1 MITNE
6 ATRLFISQHAND
18 NIRTLALAAHG
29 KPDID
34 LPFALDQIAGRQSA
48 RKKLPSWHV
57 IEGIIFPPH
66 LSMEQ
71 CSSEATALYKQSLL
85 ERLVCQDG
93 GISSFAD
100 LTGGFGVDFSFLASR
115 FGKAIY
121 VERQQRLCDIAT
133 HNFKLLG
140 LTQAE
145 VVCDEAESWLK
156 IMPRVDLVY
165 LDPARRDAHGAR
177 TFAIADCTPNV
188 VTLKT
193 LLLEKAGKVMIKLS
207 PMLDWRK
214 AVSDLG
220 EENVSEVHAVSVNN
234 ECKEL
239 LLVMTPEKAEAI
251 EIVCVDIRSNDGEVK
266 EVKEVKGD
274 GEVKEVKEFK
284 EVKDNTESRRNIFDY
299 SVFSTLQN
307 PSFLYEPNASLM
319 KIGCFDMIEER
330 FGVCQVSANSHLFVS
345 DHEVKDFPGRSFH
358 IVGITTMNKREM
370 KDALADIKSAN
381 ITVRNFPLTTAE
393 LRKKLK
399 LKDGGDVY
407 IFATTFEDNQHRLI
421 ICKKALKKT

>member
-93 GISSFAD
+93 DISSFAD

-156 IMPRVDLVY
+156 TMPRVDLIY
-165 LDPARRDAHGAR
+165 LDPARRDANGAR

-188 VTLKT
+188 VTLKS

-266 EVKEVKGD
+266 EVKEVK
-274 GEVKEVKEFK
+274 EVR

>member
-48 RKKLPSWHV
+48 RKKLPSWHA

-93 GISSFAD
+93 CISSFAD

-156 IMPRVDLVY
+156 TMPCVDLIY

-188 VTLKT
+188 VTLKP

-239 LLVMTPEKAEAI
+239 L
-251 EIVCVDIRSNDGEVK
+251 
-266 EVKEVKGD
+266 
-274 GEVKEVKEFK
+274 
-284 EVKDNTESRRNIFDY
+284 
-299 SVFSTLQN
+299 
-307 PSFLYEPNASLM
+307 
-319 KIGCFDMIEER
+319 
-330 FGVCQVSANSHLFVS
+330 
-345 DHEVKDFPGRSFH
+345 
-358 IVGITTMNKREM
+358 
-370 KDALADIKSAN
+370 
-381 ITVRNFPLTTAE
+381 
-393 LRKKLK
+393 
-399 LKDGGDVY
+399 
-407 IFATTFEDNQHRLI
+407 
-421 ICKKALKKT
+421 

>member
-48 RKKLPSWHV
+48 RKKLPSWHA

-93 GISSFAD
+93 DISSFAD

-156 IMPRVDLVY
+156 TMPRVDLIY

-188 VTLKT
+188 VTLKP

-266 EVKEVKGD
+266 EVK
-274 GEVKEVKEFK
+274 
-284 EVKDNTESRRNIFDY
+284 DNTGSC
-299 SVFSTLQN
+299 N
-307 PSFLYEPNASLM
+307 PFFLYEPNASLM
-319 KIGCFDMIEER
+319 KIGCFDMIAER

-358 IVGITTMNKREM
+358 IVGITTMNKHEM

>member
-48 RKKLPSWHV
+48 RKKLPSWHA

-156 IMPRVDLVY
+156 TIPRVDLIY

-188 VTLKT
+188 VTLKS

-266 EVKEVKGD
+266 EVKEVK
-274 GEVKEVKEFK
+274 
-284 EVKDNTESRRNIFDY
+284 DNTESRRNIFDY
-299 SVFSTLQN
+299 SVFSTL
-307 PSFLYEPNASLM
+307 YEPNASLM
-319 KIGCFDMIEER
+319 KIGCFDMIAER

-358 IVGITTMNKREM
+358 ILGITTMNKHEM

>member
-48 RKKLPSWHV
+48 RKKLPSWHA

-156 IMPRVDLVY
+156 TMPRVDLVY

-188 VTLKT
+188 VTLKP

-266 EVKEVKGD
+266 
-274 GEVKEVKEFK
+274 
-284 EVKDNTESRRNIFDY
+284 DNTESRRNIFDY
-299 SVFSTLQN
+299 SVFST
-307 PSFLYEPNASLM
+307 LYEPNASLM

-358 IVGITTMNKREM
+358 IVGITTMNKHEM

-421 ICKKALKKT
+421 ICKKALKNT

>member
-48 RKKLPSWHV
+48 RKKLPSWHA

-156 IMPRVDLVY
+156 TMPRVDLIY

-188 VTLKT
+188 VTLKP
-193 LLLEKAGKVMIKLS
+193 LLLEKASKVMIKLS

-266 EVKEVKGD
+266 EVKEVKG
-274 GEVKEVKEFK
+274 VK
-284 EVKDNTESRRNIFDY
+284 EVKDNTESCRNIFDY

-319 KIGCFDMIEER
+319 KIGCFDMIAER

-358 IVGITTMNKREM
+358 IVGITTMNKHEM

>member
-156 IMPRVDLVY
+156 TMPRVDLIY

-188 VTLKT
+188 VTLKP

-266 EVKEVKGD
+266 EVKEIK
-274 GEVKEVKEFK
+274 EVKEVKE
-284 EVKDNTESRRNIFDY
+284 VKDNSESRRNIFDY

-319 KIGCFDMIEER
+319 KIGCFDTIAER

>member
-34 LPFALDQIAGRQSA
+34 LPFALDQIAGRLSA
-48 RKKLPSWHV
+48 RKKLPSWHA

-156 IMPRVDLVY
+156 TMPRVDLIY

-188 VTLKT
+188 VTLKP

-266 EVKEVKGD
+266 EVKEFKEVKGD
-274 GEVKEVKEFK
+274 R
-284 EVKDNTESRRNIFDY
+284 EVKDNTESRSNIFDY

-358 IVGITTMNKREM
+358 IVGITTMNKHEM

-421 ICKKALKKT
+421 ICKKVLKKT

>member
-18 NIRTLALAAHG
+18 NIRTLALAAYG

-93 GISSFAD
+93 DISSFAD

-145 VVCDEAESWLK
+145 VVCDEAESWLNT
-156 IMPRVDLVY
+156 MPRVDLIY

-188 VTLKT
+188 VTLKS
-193 LLLEKAGKVMIKLS
+193 LLLEKASKVMIKLS

-239 LLVMTPEKAEAI
+239 LLVMTPEKTEAI

-266 EVKEVKGD
+266 EVKEVK
-274 GEVKEVKEFK
+274 
-284 EVKDNTESRRNIFDY
+284 DNTESRSNIFDY

-319 KIGCFDMIEER
+319 KIGCFDTIAER

-358 IVGITTMNKREM
+358 IVRITTMNKREM

>member
-140 LTQAE
+140 LRQAE

-156 IMPRVDLVY
+156 TMPRVDLIY

-188 VTLKT
+188 VTLKP

-319 KIGCFDMIEER
+319 KIGCFDMIAER

>member
-48 RKKLPSWHV
+48 RKKLPSWHA

-93 GISSFAD
+93 CISSFAD

-156 IMPRVDLVY
+156 TMPRVDLIY

-188 VTLKT
+188 VTLKP

-266 EVKEVKGD
+266 EVKEVK
-274 GEVKEVKEFK
+274 
-284 EVKDNTESRRNIFDY
+284 DNTESRRNIFDY
-299 SVFSTLQN
+299 SVFST
-307 PSFLYEPNASLM
+307 LYEPNASLM

-421 ICKKALKKT
+421 ICKKALKNT

>member
-156 IMPRVDLVY
+156 TMPRVDLIY

-188 VTLKT
+188 VTLKS

-239 LLVMTPEKAEAI
+239 LLVMTPEKTEAI

-266 EVKEVKGD
+266 EVKEVK
-274 GEVKEVKEFK
+274 EVREVK

-319 KIGCFDMIEER
+319 KIGCFDMIAER

>member
-93 GISSFAD
+93 DISSFAD

-156 IMPRVDLVY
+156 TMPRVDLIY

-188 VTLKT
+188 VTLKP

-266 EVKEVKGD
+266 EVKEIK
-274 GEVKEVKEFK
+274 EVKEVKE
-284 EVKDNTESRRNIFDY
+284 VKDNSESRRNIFDY

-421 ICKKALKKT
+421 ICKKVLKKT

>member
-156 IMPRVDLVY
+156 TMPRVDLIY

>member
-93 GISSFAD
+93 DISSFAD

-156 IMPRVDLVY
+156 TMPRVDLIY

-188 VTLKT
+188 VTLKP
-193 LLLEKAGKVMIKLS
+193 LLLEKTSKVMIKLS

-266 EVKEVKGD
+266 EVKEVKG
-274 GEVKEVKEFK
+274 VK
-284 EVKDNTESRRNIFDY
+284 EVKDNTECRRNIFDY
-299 SVFSTLQN
+299 SVFST
-307 PSFLYEPNASLM
+307 LYEPNASLM
-319 KIGCFDMIEER
+319 KIGCFDMIAER

-345 DHEVKDFPGRSFH
+345 DHEVEDFPGRSFH
-358 IVGITTMNKREM
+358 IVGITTMNKQEL
-370 KDALADIKSAN
+370 KAALADIRSAN

-421 ICKKALKKT
+421 ICKKVLKKT

>member
-93 GISSFAD
+93 CISSFAD

-156 IMPRVDLVY
+156 TMPRVDLIY

-188 VTLKT
+188 VTLKS

-266 EVKEVKGD
+266 EVKEFKEVKGD
-274 GEVKEVKEFK
+274 R
-284 EVKDNTESRRNIFDY
+284 EVKDNTESRSNIFDY

-319 KIGCFDMIEER
+319 KIGCFDTIAER

-358 IVGITTMNKREM
+358 IVRITTMNKREM

-399 LKDGGDVY
+399 LREGGDVY